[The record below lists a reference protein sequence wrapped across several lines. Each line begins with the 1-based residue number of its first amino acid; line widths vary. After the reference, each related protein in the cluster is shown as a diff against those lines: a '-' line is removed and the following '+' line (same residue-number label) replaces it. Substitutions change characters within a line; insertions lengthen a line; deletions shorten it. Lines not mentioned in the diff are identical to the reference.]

1 MPNFVDSYMDE
12 LAGIQDTLMGRL
24 KLLIPRLQELNT
36 RELIEVARGIDFVK
50 EMDTLGLG
58 EALDGLYTSFD
69 GEIEAA
75 IKRAQVLGV
84 TGISTVNMEAIEAMR
99 LLEIEKLGM
108 DYAAFASDLKRELV
122 RGIISGTPAR
132 ELSERLFE
140 TFGKDKI
147 LTSAQT
153 RVLVNDSFARLSNAT
168 RGEFLK
174 DADVLWTYIGPLDD
188 VTRDECVSVLSDPQN
203 EIGYKFNELPLPMD
217 IRGGW
222 NCRHRFVVTES
233 SADVAQA

>member
-1 MPNFVDSYMDE
+1 MPNYVDNYMNDLSLIQDE
-12 LAGIQDTLMGRL
+12 LMDRL
-24 KLLIPRLQELNT
+24 RLLIPRLQELNT

-50 EMDTLGLG
+50 EMGALGLG
-58 EALDGLYTSFD
+58 DALDGLYTSFD

-84 TGISTVNMEAIEAMR
+84 TGISTVNIEAIEFMR
-99 LLEIEKLGM
+99 LLELEKLGK
-108 DYAAFASDLKRELV
+108 DYLKFATDLKTELM

-132 ELSERLFE
+132 DLSERLFE

-168 RGEFLK
+168 TGEVFK
-174 DADVLWTYIGPLDD
+174 DADVLFRYVGPDDD
-188 VTRDECVSVLSDPQN
+188 VTREVCSQVLNSTGN
-203 EIGYKFNELPLPMD
+203 VIGYKLNDLPLPID
-217 IRGGW
+217 TRGGW
-222 NCRHRFVVTES
+222 NCRHDWVAVES
-233 SADVAQA
+233 AGMAQA